1 MSLSR
6 VLRPRWT
13 GSAVTSIAL
22 LLSALAAADPASTED
37 RALAEALF
45 REGKALLEAGDSS
58 AACKK
63 LEESRRLESAGGTVI
78 ALAICYEY
86 AGKTASAW
94 AEFQVALGLA
104 RRDQREDR
112 AALATERI
120 AALEQT
126 LYWVSIRVPD
136 GNRELSD
143 FRVERNGSPVSPGS
157 WGTPM
162 ALDPG
167 EHVFTA
173 SASDHVSWSQTVHVP
188 KGSGEKALVVP
199 ELTSNTSPPPA
210 ETRPMMIPPR
220 SREMAGDETGT
231 ERAIGYALVGVGAVS
246 LATAGYFSLK
256 SISARSRVEGG
267 CIGNQCAEEI
277 QGDYEAVP
285 RWDRAAAITGGAGL
299 LAAAA
304 GTYLLVRSTASDEH
318 ARGANWLGI
327 SLIGAG
333 AGAVAVGGVLTVRGV
348 ADSNRVWARCEIGR
362 CDASDLAGFDRAADY
377 HTAGIVLISV
387 GAASAG
393 TGVYFLTAPS
403 GSSARNA
410 SPLSRPWL
418 RATLGGLKAGFP
430 L

>member
-1 MSLSR
+1 MSRSR
-6 VLRPRWT
+6 VLRPWWT
-13 GSAVTSIAL
+13 GSAVTSVAL
-22 LLSALAAADPASTED
+22 LLSTLAAADPASTED

-45 REGKALLEAGDSS
+45 REGKALLEAGDSA

-143 FRVERNGSPVSPGS
+143 FRVERNGSLVSPGS
-157 WGTPM
+157 WGTPV

-167 EHVFTA
+167 EHVFAA
-173 SASDHVSWSQTVHVP
+173 SASDHVRWSQTVHVP
-188 KGSGEKALVVP
+188 KEPGEKALVVP
-199 ELTSNTSPPPA
+199 VLTRTTSPSIATTP
-210 ETRPMMIPPR
+210 PMMIAPR
-220 SREMAGDETGT
+220 SREMSGDESGT
-231 ERAIGYALVGVGAVS
+231 ERVVGYALVGVGAVS

-256 SISARSRVEGG
+256 SIGARSRVEGG
-267 CIGNQCAEEI
+267 CIGSQCAEEI
-277 QGDYEAVP
+277 QGDHEAVP

-299 LAAAA
+299 LAAGA
-304 GTYLLVRSTASDEH
+304 GAYLLVRSAPSDEH
-318 ARGANWLGI
+318 ADGANWLGI

-333 AGAVAVGGVLTVRGV
+333 AAAVAVGGVLSVRGI

-362 CDASDLAGFDRAADY
+362 CDDADLAVFERASDY
-377 HTAGIVLISV
+377 HTAGIVLVSV
-387 GAASAG
+387 GAASAA

-403 GSSARNA
+403 GKSPRNA
-410 SPLSRPWL
+410 GPLSRPWL
-418 RATLGGLKAGFP
+418 RATLGGLTAGVS